1 MARVIDITSR
11 IKTEPK
17 FIKIGDDSYK
27 VDDRKNTVLE
37 VMQELNSANGTD
49 VAVMDSVLG
58 KLIGKDAVKKMEE
71 YTLENYKT
79 VFIAVM
85 AQVQGVTY
93 EECESSF
100 RGKVG

>member
-17 FIKIGDDSYK
+17 FIKIGGDSYK

-37 VMQELNSANGTD
+37 VRQELDSAGGTD
-49 VAVMDSVLG
+49 VQVMDSVLG
-58 KLIGKDAVKKMEE
+58 KLIGKDAVKKMAD
-71 YTLENYKT
+71 YSIENYKV

-85 AQVQGVTY
+85 AQVQGVSY

-100 RGKVG
+100 RGR